1 MVLAAASCQPPVED
15 RRRCLPS
22 GGSQGI
28 MLAIAR
34 QVLPAL
40 PEPPKV
46 MRIDVKGRSALE
58 VSNGWGRPVF
68 DGHR

>member
-1 MVLAAASCQPPVED
+1 MVLAGSQLSATCRGQSCPPN
-15 RRRCLPS
+15 
-22 GGSQGI
+22 GGLQGI

-58 VSNGWGRPVF
+58 VRNGWGRPVF
-68 DGHR
+68 HGHR